1 MPISFAELRFDWI
14 TRMRLAPAAG
24 MEASEGRRRRRPG
37 RLLTLLLGLTALFS
51 GCGLQKDVDVELPAE
66 PAQLVVECYL
76 ESGKVPELTVTET
89 VPYLSAPT
97 PSVPTDVTVTL
108 TSPTGNTETLRFQPG
123 QNRLTRKL
131 YTHRG
136 QRALR
141 IQPGDTWQITVVD
154 TKGRRVTGS
163 ATMPS
168 TVPLEAVE
176 WKFNDQPQPKALVT
190 VKFQDPPGLGDAYRF
205 QIHKDSVAAGR
216 EVDYMPEDRLLDGQ
230 LITLGTG
237 YEFEAN
243 DTLWVTLYHLDRPY
257 YRFMQ
262 SVDDAQSANGNP
274 FGQPAAVQS
283 TVTGGIGVFT
293 ILNYQRRM
301 IVVR

>member
-1 MPISFAELRFDWI
+1 MLTTMLPLQLTKLR
-14 TRMRLAPAAG
+14 AAYLLG
-24 MEASEGRRRRRPG
+24 GL
-37 RLLTLLLGLTALFS
+37 LLTLTTLLT

-76 ESGKVPELTVTET
+76 ENGRVPEMTVTET

-97 PSVPTDVTVTL
+97 PSVLTDVTVTL
-108 TSPTGNTETLRFQPG
+108 TSPSGSTETLSFLPG
-123 QNRLTRKL
+123 QNRSTRKF

-136 QRALR
+136 RRALR
-141 IQPGDTWQITVVD
+141 IQPGDTWQITVTD

-168 TVPLEAVE
+168 TVPFEAVE
-176 WKFNDQPQPKALVT
+176 WTFNDQPRPKAMVT
-190 VKFQDPPGLGDAYRF
+190 AKFQDPSGPGDAYRF
-205 QIHKDSVAAGR
+205 QIHKDSISGER

-230 LITLGTG
+230 LVTLGTS
-237 YEFEAN
+237 YEFEPE
-243 DTLWVTLYHLDRPY
+243 DTLFVTLYHLERPY

-283 TVTGGIGVFT
+283 TVEGGLGVFT

-301 IVVR
+301 IILR